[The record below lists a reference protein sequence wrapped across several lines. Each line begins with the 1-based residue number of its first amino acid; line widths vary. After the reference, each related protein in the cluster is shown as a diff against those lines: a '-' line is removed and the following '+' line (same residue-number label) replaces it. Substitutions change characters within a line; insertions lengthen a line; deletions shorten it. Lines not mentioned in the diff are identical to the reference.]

1 MLSKISF
8 GVILILTL
16 SASYGY
22 CQDVIYTM
30 KGEKIKADV
39 EVIGTKKITY
49 QKYQSNRGVKR
60 TLPLAKVYMIRY
72 ENGEE
77 EIFTS
82 PEEET
87 TDSSDYKSVNSTLDS
102 GSESSR
108 VAETD
113 GKPIKTLSAE
123 EKCARGRADAKMFHG
138 KGGAHLLYGFL
149 FGPFA
154 TLGAAL
160 SSPSPESGS
169 NTITRS
175 ENSALFEDPAYLG
188 CYEKEA
194 KGNNVGATL
203 FGWLPLLTVILLL

>member
-49 QKYQSNRGVKR
+49 QKYQSNRGVKQ
-60 TLPLAKVYMIRY
+60 TLHLAKVYMIRY

-102 GSESSR
+102 GS
-108 VAETD
+108 
-113 GKPIKTLSAE
+113 
-123 EKCARGRADAKMFHG
+123 
-138 KGGAHLLYGFL
+138 
-149 FGPFA
+149 
-154 TLGAAL
+154 
-160 SSPSPESGS
+160 
-169 NTITRS
+169 
-175 ENSALFEDPAYLG
+175 
-188 CYEKEA
+188 
-194 KGNNVGATL
+194 
-203 FGWLPLLTVILLL
+203 

>member
-1 MLSKISF
+1 MLSKIGF
-8 GVILILTL
+8 GVVLTVIL
-16 SASYGY
+16 SASCSY

-39 EVIGTKKITY
+39 EVIGTRQITY
-49 QKYQSNRGVKR
+49 QKYQSARGVKR

-77 EIFTS
+77 EIFAS
-82 PEEET
+82 SDKKT
-87 TDSSDYKSVNSTLDS
+87 TDSSNYQSGSNKPDS
-102 GSESSR
+102 GSQSGKS
-108 VAETD
+108 AKAD
-113 GKPIKTLSAE
+113 GKPIKTLSSS

-169 NTITRS
+169 NTITQS
-175 ENSALFEDPAYLG
+175 ENPALFEDPAYLG

-194 KGNNVGATL
+194 KGNNVAATL